1 MLASV
6 SRDPPSIPF
15 AFAGSV
21 LKTCCASTE
30 FSTVAMNPLVR
41 SAQYRRHSVTVDPDA
56 GWYQK
61 SSDAGDLLFV
71 VLGEN
76 SSERE
81 FENVGGSESVADG
94 VDDGV
99 FELVTEASIDNV
111 TVLDPSSDGDA
122 DAVGDG
128 SSDPVDV
135 RDTEI
140 EGGTERVLVRRADT
154 VTSARWHR
162 H

>member
-1 MLASV
+1 
-6 SRDPPSIPF
+6 
-15 AFAGSV
+15 
-21 LKTCCASTE
+21 
-30 FSTVAMNPLVR
+30 MNPLVR
-41 SAQYRRHSVTVDPDA
+41 SAQYRRHSVTVAPDA
-56 GWYQK
+56 GWNQK

-71 VLGEN
+71 MLAD
-76 SSERE
+76 SSTERE
-81 FENVGGSESVADG
+81 LENVGGSESVADG

-99 FELVTEASIDNV
+99 FELVTEASLDHVI
-111 TVLDPSSDGDA
+111 VLDASSDGDA

-128 SSDPVDV
+128 SSDTVDV

-162 H
+162 HPFVLFGKPSPQ